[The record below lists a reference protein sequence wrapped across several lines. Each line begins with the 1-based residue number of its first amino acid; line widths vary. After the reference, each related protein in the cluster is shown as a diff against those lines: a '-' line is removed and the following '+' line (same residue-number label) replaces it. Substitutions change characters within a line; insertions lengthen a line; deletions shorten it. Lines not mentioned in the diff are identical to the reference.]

1 MTGLVN
7 YREPPVPAFLF
18 DLDGTLIDSV
28 KIMVLSGICDHSLA
42 RAHGRSDD
50 LAGTWTAGADHAES
64 LIAY

>member
-28 KIMVLSGICDHSLA
+28 CQNVIAWRNALATVDPAEPLA
-42 RAHGRSDD
+42 RADEFGVR
-50 LAGTWTAGADHAES
+50 G
-64 LIAY
+64 